1 MKSHPQSDLLRDFL
15 VELHTEEAGL
25 VLHLVRCA
33 ACQVDVE
40 AVLAPAEQQ
49 GWTFSPRPRSEVDYA
64 GVLRRVAAHR
74 EELRLLRQ
82 EQGPV
87 LGELLAL
94 PHPERLARIAEG
106 DAGSNSLSLARELL
120 AEARRR
126 TGPERGELAQA
137 VTAVLAWWSL
147 EEDPTG
153 NAQAG
158 DLGTGAWSEVGEA
171 ARAEGRLADAETAL
185 AAAVR
190 FVTAAADPLE
200 RAGYLCSLARLR
212 RDQLRRDEAAGLLGR
227 AARLYE
233 EIGCGREKAATLL
246 ERAALALDS
255 SEPLDA
261 LADLEQVG
269 RSGRF
274 LTADLACRLIQS
286 LAVALLAMDQPE
298 QALAAVEEGL
308 RVFASGWP
316 EGSSESLQIH
326 GIEQQLRQLAS
337 EI

>member
-15 VELHTEEAGL
+15 IELRTEEAGL

-33 ACQVDVE
+33 VCQVDVE

-64 GVLRRVAAHR
+64 SVLRRVAAHR
-74 EELRLLRQ
+74 EELRLLQQ
-82 EQGPV
+82 EPEPM

-94 PHPERLARIAEG
+94 PHRERLARIREV
-106 DAGSNSLSLARELL
+106 DVESRSVRLAHALL
-120 AEARRR
+120 QEARRR
-126 TGPERGELAQA
+126 GGPERGELAQA
-137 VTAVLAWWSL
+137 VTVMLAG
-147 EEDPTG
+147 D
-153 NAQAG
+153 ARAA

-185 AAAVR
+185 AEAVR
-190 FVTAAADPLE
+190 FVTEAADPLE
-200 RAGYLCSLARLR
+200 RAGYLCALARLR

-233 EIGCGREKAATLL
+233 EIGCGREKAAVLL

-286 LAVALLAMDQPE
+286 LAVALLAMNQPE

-316 EGSSESLQIH
+316 EGSTESLQIH
-326 GIEQQLRQLAS
+326 TIEQQLRQLAS

>member
-1 MKSHPQSDLLRDFL
+1 
-15 VELHTEEAGL
+15 
-25 VLHLVRCA
+25 
-33 ACQVDVE
+33 
-40 AVLAPAEQQ
+40 
-49 GWTFSPRPRSEVDYA
+49 
-64 GVLRRVAAHR
+64 R
-74 EELRLLRQ
+74 EELRLLRG
-82 EQGPV
+82 EPEPE

-94 PHPERLARIAEG
+94 PHRERLARIAER
-106 DAGSNSLSLARELL
+106 DADDGSLSLAHALL
-120 AEARRR
+120 QEARRR
-126 TGPERGELAQA
+126 GGPERGELAEA
-137 VTAVLAWWSL
+137 VTVMLSGWGL
-147 EEDPTG
+147 GNDLTG

-171 ARAEGRLADAETAL
+171 ARAEGRLADAESAL
-185 AAAVR
+185 AEAVR
-190 FVTAAADPLE
+190 FVTEAADPLA

-233 EIGCGREKAATLL
+233 EIGCGREKAVALL

-269 RSGRF
+269 SAGRF
-274 LTADLACRLIQS
+274 LTSDLACRLIQS

-316 EGSSESLQIH
+316 EGSSEFLQIH